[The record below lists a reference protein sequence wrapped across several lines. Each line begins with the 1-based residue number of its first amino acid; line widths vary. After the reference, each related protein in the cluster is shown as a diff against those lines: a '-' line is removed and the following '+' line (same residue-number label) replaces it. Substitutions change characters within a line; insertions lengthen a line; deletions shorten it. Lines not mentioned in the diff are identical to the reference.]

1 MVDKAWK
8 KSLFPP
14 EIIIFYRCIKIDS
27 HRKNGIITDIK
38 WLKFSLWHTSSL
50 ALYQEIF
57 KMNFTKIAIFCLILS
72 LNFTSATSATS
83 KRRINLLRKF
93 HNGLKP
99 KMNNFSFMSS
109 NGQPTKINRIMELP
123 REQKIVELHRR
134 IKIMLK
140 DREKNRFKLLF
151 WIRNMDFILN
161 CLKNCWCQL
170 LNLQTWR

>member
-1 MVDKAWK
+1 
-8 KSLFPP
+8 
-14 EIIIFYRCIKIDS
+14 
-27 HRKNGIITDIK
+27 
-38 WLKFSLWHTSSL
+38 
-50 ALYQEIF
+50 
-57 KMNFTKIAIFCLILS
+57 MNFTKIAIFCLILS
-72 LNFTSATSATS
+72 LNFTAVTSATS

-109 NGQPTKINRIMELP
+109 YGQPTKINRIMELP

-151 WIRNMDFILN
+151 
-161 CLKNCWCQL
+161 
-170 LNLQTWR
+170 